1 MLKFIEEEKKDIIML
16 LQILIE
22 NQEYTFC
29 FQPLENDEFNFCF
42 DQKDQ
47 AVNITQNS
55 KTYTGYVQ
63 VGYLDSTQ
71 NISNFYTYQQLC
83 QNFYNNILKNNL
95 NISRIKV
102 YIIDLTN
109 DIEEEFNYDWNN
121 YTLNIPL
128 DNYSNCL
135 IFDSN
140 NRTISPCSFYSN
152 ISKDRA
158 FTGFI
163 FYLDASLKNVAIE
176 VSRRKERWIL

>member
-95 NISRIKV
+95 NISRI
-102 YIIDLTN
+102 TP
-109 DIEEEFNYDWNN
+109 
-121 YTLNIPL
+121 TL
-128 DNYSNCL
+128 SS
-135 IFDSN
+135 IF
-140 NRTISPCSFYSN
+140 
-152 ISKDRA
+152 
-158 FTGFI
+158 
-163 FYLDASLKNVAIE
+163 V
-176 VSRRKERWIL
+176 